1 MIHPDLTVTVDAK
14 MVLRELRENRDRHL
28 KEHSRLLLAWARKM
42 RDLTVE
48 LNALLRKVPNFDG
61 VRRQVRRLGRVE
73 ASRPELQTA
82 RYQEVIDMLEA
93 HCASPIGPGMVL
105 GPVNIALTA
114 DHFKAY
120 VKDDWDWKQSWV
132 ETSSTYMSDKGEQ

>member
-14 MVLRELRENRDRHL
+14 MVLRVLGENHDRHL
-28 KEHSRLLLAWARKM
+28 KEHSRLLLAWTRKM
-42 RDLTVE
+42 RDLTAE
-48 LNALLRKVPNFDG
+48 LNALLRKMPDFAG
-61 VRRQVRRLGRVE
+61 VRKQVRRLGRVE
-73 ASRPELQTA
+73 ASRPEMQTD
-82 RYQEVIDMLEA
+82 RYQEIIDMLEA
-93 HCASPIGPGMVL
+93 HCKSPVGPGMVM

-132 ETSSTYMSDKGEQ
+132 ETSNTYMSDEGEQ